1 MQEHRDK
8 PVLLGFWNI
17 SLQEFSCIFGVCV
30 LAYTVGVLYISQV
43 IKGEM

>member
-17 SLQEFSCIFGVCV
+17 SLLEFSCIFGAGLNCRSFV
-30 LAYTVGVLYISQV
+30 YFTSH
-43 IKGEM
+43 KR